1 MERDRV
7 LEAHNKKRHY
17 PSKAA
22 AKRAIKRLQAKP
34 GGYLKPRSYYQ
45 CPVCLEWQI
54 TSREKKMQY

>member
-17 PSKAA
+17 PSKVIAKKKVKQLR
-22 AKRAIKRLQAKP
+22 AKR
-34 GGYLKPRSYYQ
+34 GGTMNQRSVYK
-45 CPVCLEWQI
+45 CPVCNLWCI